1 MRQKKIE
8 EAKVQ
13 LDNKIHN
20 KPRRAP
26 IVKNTQ
32 ARVNEIIINL
42 NASGQTLMTRLT
54 NGFHKLS
61 IRLEDQYSI
70 RLRKQTKRI
79 PVARPTISG
88 FDGLKENIIF

>member
-26 IVKNTQ
+26 IVKNRQGLMRSLTKCIG
-32 ARVNEIIINL
+32 ANIDDTTNKWL
-42 NASGQTLMTRLT
+42 SQTLHPPRRSIFYTLT
-54 NGFHKLS
+54 KTDKTYTG
-61 IRLEDQYSI
+61 R
-70 RLRKQTKRI
+70 
-79 PVARPTISG
+79 
-88 FDGLKENIIF
+88 